1 MAVARNDL
9 VPTSLLHSSIF
20 FPCIFCLLVSPCTCI
35 SVLQVL
41 CWTDS
46 FRGNF
51 TYKCMSI
58 CNMTSI
64 IIVITIAVITR
75 SADLRSCS
83 LKQLGLFILY
93 QQHFNIIMYTQT
105 KCVAEYEFI
114 FALSPE
120 VAIVIPVVVVN
131 RIFALPVQMQL
142 VWHRMN
148 TF

>member
-9 VPTSLLHSSIF
+9 VPTSLLLSSIF

-35 SVLQVL
+35 SVLQLL

-64 IIVITIAVITR
+64 IIVITV
-75 SADLRSCS
+75 ADLRSGW